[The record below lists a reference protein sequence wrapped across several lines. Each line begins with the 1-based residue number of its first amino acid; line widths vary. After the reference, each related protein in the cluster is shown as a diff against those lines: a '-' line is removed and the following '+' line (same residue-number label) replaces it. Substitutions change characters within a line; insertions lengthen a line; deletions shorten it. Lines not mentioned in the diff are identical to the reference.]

1 MDIIVQEAKLIDGEV
16 YIPASKSHSIRAIFI
31 AGLAKGKSIIKNP
44 LFSKDVMSAVNVMK
58 QFGAKID
65 IKEDRI
71 EVEGVDGNIKCPE
84 EIVDVG
90 NSGTTLR
97 FAMLVSAQVDG
108 ETILTGDFQIQKR
121 PVKELVSVIRNLG
134 GRVEFLENENCVP
147 IKVTGKIK
155 GGYTDLDAFS
165 SQYLSSALISCP
177 LLKNDTQISVTR
189 LNEKPYVDMTLWWL
203 DKQNIRYKND
213 NYKNITIYGN
223 QSYKSFSE
231 NIAGDYSSATFFIVL
246 SCISKMRITLKNLD
260 IMDRQGDKEVLNIVK
275 KMGANVTVQNNEITV
290 CGGNLK
296 GITIDM
302 NKTPDALPALAVL
315 GCFCEGETRL
325 TNVEQARYK
334 ETDRIHVMYEE
345 LKKLG
350 ANIEELQDGL
360 VIKNSKLHGGTVLGH
375 HDHRIVMALVIL
387 GLCIKDELKVTT
399 AEAIGIT
406 FPNFF
411 EIVEKLGGKIKR
423 ILE

>member
-1 MDIIVQEAKLIDGEV
+1 MEIIVQESKLINGEV

-31 AGLAKGKSIIKNP
+31 AGLAYGKSIIKKP
-44 LFSKDVMSAVNVMK
+44 LFSKDVMSAVSVMR

-65 IKEDRI
+65 VLNDFIT
-71 EVEGVDGNIKCPE
+71 VEGVGGNIKCPS

-97 FAMLVSAQVDG
+97 FAMLVAAQING

-121 PVKELVSVIRNLG
+121 PVKELVCVIRNLG
-134 GRVEFLENENCVP
+134 GKVKFLKNENCVP
-147 IKVTGKIK
+147 IKITGKIK

-177 LLKNDTQISVTR
+177 LLKENTHINITR

-203 DKQNIRYKND
+203 DKQNIKYKND
-213 NYKNITIYGN
+213 NYKNIVIYGN
-223 QSYKSFSE
+223 QSYKSFVE
-231 NIAGDYSSATFFIVL
+231 NIAGDYSSATFFVVL
-246 SCISKMRITLKNLD
+246 ACISKKKIVLKNLD
-260 IMDRQGDKEVLNIVK
+260 IMDRQGDKEILNIVK
-275 KMGANVTVQNNEITV
+275 KMGANVFIEKDKITIEG
-290 CGGNLK
+290 CNLK

-325 TNVEQARYK
+325 INVEQARYK

-345 LKKLG
+345 LKKIG
-350 ANIEELQDGL
+350 ADIEELRDGL
-360 VIKNSKLHGGTVLGH
+360 VIKNSKLHGGTVNGH
-375 HDHRIVMALVIL
+375 YDHRIVMALAIL
-387 GLCIKDELKVTT
+387 GLCIEDELKVTT
-399 AEAIGIT
+399 AEAIEIT

-411 EIVEKLGGKIKR
+411 EIVENLGGKIKR
-423 ILE
+423 VDN